1 MSRKTWQDLAR
12 QQKKANRPA
21 SPVPAAPVEIDAV
34 AEQVPALQN
43 LLEKRKALEAH
54 MQALGG
60 GANPT
65 PGGAD
70 PRFPVASMAERRAEL
85 DRWARQHEQR
95 TSAPVRAPEQR
106 PRTAPKDTWQQ
117 LRDSQVGQA
126 VERAR
131 GALTQQQ
138 NLMQRLD
145 QRVTD
150 ARNKARQRMANSRD
164 KQLQAPL
171 AKPLDQRPGTR
182 ADAPIPPTR
191 TERATTQNDFDQRY
205 QQRVRKL
212 LGIAPGSTDDL
223 AERRDRQREQQRE
236 RLREQRLE
244 ARRAERQ
251 AERQDMMKR
260 ERAQER
266 RAQRPLSSTD

>member
-54 MQALGG
+54 MKALGG

-95 TSAPVRAPEQR
+95 TSTPVRAPEQR
-106 PRTAPKDTWQQ
+106 PRMAPKI
-117 LRDSQVGQA
+117 
-126 VERAR
+126 ER
-131 GALTQQQ
+131 
-138 NLMQRLD
+138 
-145 QRVTD
+145 
-150 ARNKARQRMANSRD
+150 S
-164 KQLQAPL
+164 
-171 AKPLDQRPGTR
+171 
-182 ADAPIPPTR
+182 
-191 TERATTQNDFDQRY
+191 
-205 QQRVRKL
+205 
-212 LGIAPGSTDDL
+212 
-223 AERRDRQREQQRE
+223 
-236 RLREQRLE
+236 
-244 ARRAERQ
+244 
-251 AERQDMMKR
+251 
-260 ERAQER
+260 
-266 RAQRPLSSTD
+266 